1 MSPTTPLFGRIT
13 FGSNRISLGREST
26 SELLMRAAEQIRKN
40 RIGDDTVIQ
49 IEICRNRL
57 PDASSFNRAALL
69 EQELAAN
76 IITDPKVES
85 PFNGISVGRVCDVMA
100 LKEYEA
106 YESICKPDQ
115 RIGLS
120 NQEID
125 SIKKAYE
132 LAAPDCFDHF
142 PKWIDS

>member
-13 FGSNRISLGREST
+13 FGNQRISLGREST

-57 PDASSFNRAALL
+57 PDATSFNRISLL
-69 EQELAAN
+69 EQELAAK
-76 IITDPKVES
+76 IITDAKAES
-85 PFNGISVGRVCDVMA
+85 PFPGISVGRVIEVMGTP
-100 LKEYEA
+100 EYEA
-106 YESICKPDQ
+106 YFQTCQPDQ

-120 NQEID
+120 QTELDRIRQEYQLI
-125 SIKKAYE
+125 
-132 LAAPDCFDHF
+132 APDCYSHF
-142 PKWIDS
+142 PKWID